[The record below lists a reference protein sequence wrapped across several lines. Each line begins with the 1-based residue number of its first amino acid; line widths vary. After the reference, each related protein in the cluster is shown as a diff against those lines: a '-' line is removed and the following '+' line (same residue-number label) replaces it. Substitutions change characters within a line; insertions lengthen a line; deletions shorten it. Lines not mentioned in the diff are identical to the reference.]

1 MLRSQRGLE
10 VASGHVHRHALLRAG
25 FHLVECSG
33 FVAGL
38 CSAIYFV
45 RFSRIIEVLV
55 SGSHSFQDEVAG
67 FREFCECVRVGRR
80 VSRRDGTSFRGFL
93 NGRSVMLA

>member
-1 MLRSQRGLE
+1 MFGVCGGVVLGDFFRQW
-10 VASGHVHRHALLRAG
+10 
-25 FHLVECSG
+25 
-33 FVAGL
+33 
-38 CSAIYFV
+38 
-45 RFSRIIEVLV
+45 FSRIIGVLV